1 MNNERR
7 VPRECARVAR
17 EVLSGAANVPPKNT
31 PARGEERI
39 GEARETDVIVY
50 ASRERYERNS
60 DTQKEQRALCVFMTP
75 LPRPAPPPTSQPPS
89 LQRQEH
95 ALNRTTF
102 VSDAEVKQ
110 VNKRK
115 GRGAF

>member
-31 PARGEERI
+31 PARGEERR
-39 GEARETDVIVY
+39 GETDVIVY
-50 ASRERYERNS
+50 ASRERSERNS

-75 LPRPAPPPTSQPPS
+75 PPPKPLSPHPS
-89 LQRQEH
+89 LQRREH